1 MRSPKIE
8 EILPA
13 IAYDFEYKTQKSKK
27 MVRREKVGNF
37 FYKPQNKKNSKLR
50 DKVSKVR
57 DRILNGKN

>member
-37 FYKPQNKKNSKLR
+37 FTNPKTRKTQN
-50 DKVSKVR
+50 
-57 DRILNGKN
+57 